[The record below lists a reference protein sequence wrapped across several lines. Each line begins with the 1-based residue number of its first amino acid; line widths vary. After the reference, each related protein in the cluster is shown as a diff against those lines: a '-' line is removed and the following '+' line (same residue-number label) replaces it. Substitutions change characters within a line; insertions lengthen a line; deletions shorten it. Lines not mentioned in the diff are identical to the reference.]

1 MTGHGCADP
10 ERYQL
15 LICFAGPGDSKH
27 TTVKMRHFRS
37 RARTLS
43 PRLESH
49 MGIYWNALDV
59 LADTPVV
66 LLGPEQSMQE
76 QDRVAHGLV
85 GLRAIHLIR
94 QFLPADAGR

>member
-1 MTGHGCADP
+1 
-10 ERYQL
+10 
-15 LICFAGPGDSKH
+15 
-27 TTVKMRHFRS
+27 
-37 RARTLS
+37 
-43 PRLESH
+43 
-49 MGIYWNALDV
+49 MGIYWNAFDV

-85 GLRAIHLIR
+85 GLRAIHLIG